1 MNERS
6 ESKRKTKKKEASK
19 KKHTRDDDDISFIAS
34 SRCNNISKNNNKLQR
49 VLSVLVKFHVNIGFV
64 YIQSGIG
71 ISMLYKICIGSGL
84 DEKVMLPPFAR
95 VSFATT
101 TSGNCNRQDDR
112 HAMNAN

>member
-6 ESKRKTKKKEASK
+6 ESKRKTKKKEASKK

-34 SRCNNISKNNNKLQR
+34 SRCNNMKNNNKVQR

-71 ISMLYKICIGSGL
+71 ISMLYKICIASGL
-84 DEKVMLPPFAR
+84 GEKVMLPPFAR
-95 VSFATT
+95 VSFAITATT
-101 TSGNCNRQDDR
+101 TT
-112 HAMNAN
+112 